1 MDVASDHGS
10 AANVLAIDLEIASF
24 GSVSCCFCIP
34 FSFFT
39 MCSSLPCLSSSVYI
53 HNIVDLESFFRKLL
67 LQLACDQRDM
77 CSYYMVPYLECYERV
92 DGQ

>member
-39 MCSSLPCLSSSVYI
+39 MCSSLPYLSSSVYI
-53 HNIVDLESFFRKLL
+53 HNIVDLESFFLL
-67 LQLACDQRDM
+67 HLACDRREM
-77 CSYYMVPYLECYERV
+77 CSYYMVPHLECCERV